1 VLKALKVILIVYGA
15 LAVVL
20 GVLQAFFPA
29 VISAMMDLGDMP
41 DVCSPGLYALAASG
55 CSLIAGGIFLIIA
68 GSRDILRNILWV
80 QFALLW
86 SILFVAIAVFSTL
99 MGYVTF
105 SQTMG
110 GIIIDSVF
118 FVLLLIFYPYGR
130 TED

>member
-1 VLKALKVILIVYGA
+1 MLKALKVILIVYGA

-20 GVLQAFFPA
+20 GVLQAFFPN
-29 VISAMMDLGDMP
+29 VISAMMNLGEMP

-68 GSRDILRNILWV
+68 GTRDILRNILWV

-99 MGYVTF
+99 MGYVSF
-105 SQTMG
+105 QQTMG
-110 GIIIDSVF
+110 GIITDSVF
-118 FVLLLIFYPYGR
+118 FILLMIFYPWGR
-130 TED
+130 TEE